1 MEATMKTT
9 SGNDCARRGALL
21 LQGLCREHE
30 WFEAQLS
37 ALLPEH
43 RGQFALVFGRVV
55 RGFFQTLGDAHKAGW
70 GRFGLD
76 ATFLVAEVAEP
87 QVQVCF
93 SPLWVDAP
101 MCRACGGI
109 TVAAASGRT
118 CPSCGA
124 TG

>member
-1 MEATMKTT
+1 MKTT

-43 RGQFALVFGRVV
+43 RGQFALVFGREV
-55 RGFFQTLGDAHKAGW
+55 RGFFPTLGAAHKVGW
-70 GRFGLD
+70 ERFGLD

-87 QVQVCF
+87 KVQVCF
-93 SPLWVDAP
+93 SPIWVDTP
-101 MCRACGGI
+101 PCRACGGI
-109 TVAAASGRT
+109 TVARGLSHA
-118 CPSCGA
+118 CPSCGTA
-124 TG
+124 G